1 MTIMDDMQ
9 RLLIQYATYINDLE
23 DILQQENW
31 TDNYLYEIAEDI
43 YLAYLCRKELDQ
55 HKQVLQ
61 AELDALD
68 QRLISIAH
76 KLRDYMPAYKYFIT
90 YFSDLLNL

>member
-1 MTIMDDMQ
+1 MTIVDDMQ

-31 TDNYLYEIAEDI
+31 TDNYLNEIVEDI
-43 YLAYLCRKELDQ
+43 YLAHLCRKELDQ

-68 QRLISIAH
+68 QRLISIAY
-76 KLRDYMPAYKYFIT
+76 KLRDHMPAYKYFVT